1 MKLIRNAKLILVLVF
16 ICATFCS
23 KTSTESES
31 KISGGINLSEAMM
44 KSKDEENAA
53 MKALEKAVGAVDDDD
68 KPNEGPIF
76 HSQWIKYF
84 KFMNLGDSAPKN
96 FFKNGEYK
104 EQLKYFPDAD
114 VNATSDDGFGKKT
127 RTYIKDS
134 TDFYLTVFNHNIN
147 FLTSRQQLNR
157 KVVDVL
163 TFASI
168 DPISESPK
176 NPAHTKDGIDDF
188 GNFSEGFCFQ
198 VHADLKKT
206 IWILCS
212 ETQQLKETLYTTLRE
227 RKIEEQRS
235 RGVYNLDSK
244 PPDMAGAAE
253 DAKKKKQNDEI
264 KNANKNAGSY
274 DGYWITI
281 QEWSKCNLKCGGGE
295 EVFQRL
301 CVPPKTGG
309 APCEGDSILRRPCN
323 TQPCQDVTNSDDPLG
338 THGKNKTETLP
349 PIIKVMPFST
359 RPQRYSKCIVKESD
373 MMFENDPSHR
383 GISSSSRDV
392 KKENGELQLPV
403 RVVMNN
409 RTIVVYGGE
418 DYGSQIVTLDID
430 KSEFRRET
438 LNPLKHLR
446 KCFSIVSLETGE
458 KATLCPFV
466 AADTKAVEEWDYD
479 FNLFKNQCHQSRE
492 KLQMEFKFNS
502 SLQDKIKQAKKDV
515 LEEREAEIK
524 QKSGNVE
531 MSLLQDKRK
540 QTKDTTLK
548 AIQKELNLEDMIKSE
563 EEEREKIEDKEML
576 ERIDGEKKKSDCL
589 LKAIKEK
596 AMENQFKKKL
606 ESEKKDIK
614 SLEDSAREQVAKR
627 ISTLKQKIW
636 EMKSESKSRKQSMMQ
651 QLQEVRMSMAD
662 NLNKAYK
669 RGDTENCR
677 LALSSKKNSVA
688 YCTANY
694 GANPNTFT
702 VCIATLTNQQRFCN
716 HCCNTEFGS
725 LLEEE
730 QNKCKASICLH
741 QPNEPIKS
749 AAEKGVW
756 VFQDAVK
763 TQ

>member
-1 MKLIRNAKLILVLVF
+1 MKLIRNAKLILILVF
-16 ICATFCS
+16 ICGTYCS

-44 KSKDEENAA
+44 KSKDGDGAA
-53 MKALEKAVGAVDDDD
+53 MKDLEKSVGAADDDD
-68 KPNEGPIF
+68 KTNDGPIF

-84 KFMNLGDSAPKN
+84 KFFNFGDSAPKH
-96 FFKNGEYK
+96 FFKNGEFK
-104 EQLKYFPDAD
+104 EQSKYFPDAD
-114 VNATSDDGFGKKT
+114 INATSDDGFGQKT

-134 TDFYLTVFNHNIN
+134 TDFYLTVFDHNVN

-168 DPISESPK
+168 EPISETPK
-176 NPAHTKDGIDDF
+176 NPTQTKDGIDDF
-188 GNFSEGFCFQ
+188 GNFSEGFCFK
-198 VHADLKKT
+198 VDADGKKT
-206 IWILCS
+206 VWILCS
-212 ETQQLKETLYTTLRE
+212 ETQQLKETLFNILRQ

-235 RGVYNLDSK
+235 RGVYNISSK
-244 PPDMAGAAE
+244 PPDMSGAAG
-253 DAKKKKQNDEI
+253 DAKKQQQNDAI
-264 KNANKNAGSY
+264 KNSNKNAGAT

-309 APCEGDSILRRPCN
+309 APCEGESVLRRPCN
-323 TQPCQDVTNSDDPLG
+323 TQPCQEVGNSDDPLG
-338 THGKNKTETLP
+338 SQGQNKTQTLP
-349 PIIKVMPFST
+349 PIVKVMPFST
-359 RPQRYSKCIVKESD
+359 RPQRYSKCVVKESD
-373 MMFENDPSHR
+373 MMFENNPSHR
-383 GISSSSRDV
+383 GASNSKNSNDGPS
-392 KKENGELQLPV
+392 QLPV

-418 DYGSQIVTLDID
+418 DYSSQIITLDID
-430 KSEFRRET
+430 KSDFRREN
-438 LNPLKHLR
+438 LNPNKNLK
-446 KCFSIVSLETGE
+446 KCFSIVSSETGE

-466 AADTKAVEEWDYD
+466 AADSKAVEEWDYD

-524 QKSGNVE
+524 QKSGNME

-576 ERIDGEKKKSDCL
+576 ERIDDEKKKSDCL

-614 SLEDSAREQVAKR
+614 SLEESAREQVTKR
-627 ISTLKQKIW
+627 INVLKQKIW

-651 QLQEVRMSMAD
+651 QLQEVRMSMAE

-669 RGDTENCR
+669 RGDPENCKV
-677 LALSSKKNSVA
+677 ALSSKKNSVA

-702 VCIATLTNQQRFCN
+702 VCIGTITSQQRFCN

-730 QNKCKASICLH
+730 QNKCKAAVCAH